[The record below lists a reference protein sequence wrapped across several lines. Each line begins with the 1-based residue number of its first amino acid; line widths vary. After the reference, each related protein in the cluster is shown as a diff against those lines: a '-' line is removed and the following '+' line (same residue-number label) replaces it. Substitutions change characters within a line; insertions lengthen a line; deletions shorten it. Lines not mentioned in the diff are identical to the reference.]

1 MNGFTEGT
9 NSTSVTQC
17 YNTNL
22 SYVSD
27 EKHVK
32 EGTQT
37 CFATAAGLYT
47 DKCKDFA
54 ITKCAAGYWRDTTTV
69 ADKCEPVGKGYFS
82 KGTNTNREQCPS
94 GTTHVYVSDGVDP
107 QVVEARGTTT
117 GTTSTVAT
125 DCYLDNVP
133 YPNSSESEIVHGK
146 GTQRCFYNGFTTYS
160 ESCENES
167 IHYCDGGYWRETENA
182 TVCIPAGE
190 DHFSREGSLIT
201 ELCPARTDA
210 SGTLKHGET
219 ANTGNGKEETARTP
233 EACMLRVPYDVP
245 FGTGTKLC
253 SFNEQSGENGAY
265 DLNCSDKVITSC
277 EGGYYRPVTD
287 GKPSTDACVAVGN
300 NYYRA
305 GGACTVDSG
314 NDTCMRIACPNNG
327 LTIGTTSA
335 SSSLCYLEKVMC
347 EVNHGRGEHMCYYNP
362 TSTNY
367 DTNCT
372 TCNVTGC
379 ADGYTEENG
388 VCVLCPA
395 GHICKDTP
403 DGPSNET
410 CATLTNNLY
419 PKSDAGASDISMCYR
434 DCGLGTHAT
443 AMTGRDYYNN
453 NQCKIAACE
462 KGYILSDGKCQVCP
476 AGHYCPTDN
485 PADQLECPADWS
497 NSDGL
502 ATKKED
508 CYRSCESYPI
518 TGGTAVPINK
528 KAFWPNKCEY
538 KGVSDNG
545 NECDIVND
553 ACVEISC
560 RNVYEMINGVCVP
573 CNREHA
579 LSYLPK
585 GNCMVA
591 SCEIGYHPNGQSC
604 EYDVKTCNVSHAYRA
619 SQKWDSKLNSF
630 STCQVEECEEGYHI
644 SSNACVADEQ
654 VCAVEHGVGIKE
666 WNSKTNSWG
675 ECVVT
680 SCDAGYTNDPTETN
694 ERSKQC
700 GQCKNKFNVLGELA
714 ASTYIRGCEIASCLY
729 QGELYNLENN
739 ECVPICDVN
748 GREDETGTM
757 KWDASRKK
765 CVRTCKEGYTMW

>member
-1 MNGFTEGT
+1 ME
-9 NSTSVTQC
+9 
-17 YNTNL
+17 
-22 SYVSD
+22 
-27 EKHVK
+27 
-32 EGTQT
+32 
-37 CFATAAGLYT
+37 
-47 DKCKDFA
+47 
-54 ITKCAAGYWRDTTTV
+54 
-69 ADKCEPVGKGYFS
+69 
-82 KGTNTNREQCPS
+82 
-94 GTTHVYVSDGVDP
+94 
-107 QVVEARGTTT
+107 
-117 GTTSTVAT
+117 
-125 DCYLDNVP
+125 NVP
-133 YPNSSESEIVHGK
+133 YTPENGHGK
-146 GTQRCFYNGFTTYS
+146 GTKTCNWDGFAAYANGCT
-160 ESCENES
+160 NEQ
-167 IHYCDGGYWRETENA
+167 IRYCDAGYYRANTTAKACE
-182 TVCIPAGE
+182 PAGLNYY
-190 DHFSREGSLIT
+190 SPEGAVNNEI
-201 ELCPARTDA
+201 CPARIDA
-210 SGTLKHGET
+210 TGTTKNGET
-219 ANTGNGKEETARTP
+219 TTTTAPSP
-233 EACMLRVPYDVP
+233 EACVLRVPYDVP
-245 FGTGTKLC
+245 HGTGTKLC
-253 SFNEQSGENGAY
+253 EFNKDSVNSATGEKGQY
-265 DLNCSDKVITSC
+265 DKNCSDRVITSC
-277 EGGYYRPVTD
+277 DGGYYRPLENGEAV
-287 GKPSTDACVAVGN
+287 TDACVEVGQ
-300 NYYRA
+300 NYWRA
-305 GGACTVDSG
+305 AGVCTGTGAS
-314 NDTCMRIACPNNG
+314 DTCMRNPCPNNG
-327 LTIGTTSA
+327 LTVGTTSA

-379 ADGYTEENG
+379 VDGYTEENG

-434 DCGLGTHAT
+434 DCGLGTHAA

-518 TGGTAVPINK
+518 TGGTAVPVNE

-545 NECDIVND
+545 NECDIVD
-553 ACVEISC
+553 DTCVEISC
-560 RNVYEMINGVCVP
+560 RNIYEMVNGVCVP

-604 EYDVKTCNVSHAYRA
+604 EYDVKTCNVPHAYRA

-675 ECVVT
+675 ECVAT